1 MNELL
6 RSLYDNYYEELPLKQ
21 MKAEIDHCHKLLIE
35 RLEKP
40 ERKLV
45 LQIIDCQDAIAD
57 RLSMDSFF
65 SGFRLAWELNNE
77 LNLYGKVPRDH
88 LNDDP
93 VALSV
98 YQPEK
103 KEDEDHAER

>member
-1 MNELL
+1 MNKLL

-21 MKAEIDHCHKLLIE
+21 MNAEVDHCHKLLIE

-45 LQIIDCQDAIAD
+45 LQIIDCQDTIAD

-65 SGFRLAWELNNE
+65 AGFHLAWELSNE

-98 YQPEK
+98 YQTKQEEQNDEEK
-103 KEDEDHAER
+103 